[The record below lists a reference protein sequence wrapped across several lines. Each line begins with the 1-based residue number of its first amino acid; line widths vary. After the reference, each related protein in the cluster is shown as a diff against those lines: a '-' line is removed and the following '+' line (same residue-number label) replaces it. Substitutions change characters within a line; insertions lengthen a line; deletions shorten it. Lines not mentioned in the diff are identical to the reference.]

1 MAGKFKN
8 VNKQW
13 ELILGYQ
20 KSDLIEKELFGYL
33 HKEDIKSASEFIVSL
48 EKPSD
53 TANFICRF
61 KCSDNSWK
69 WLEWRLTRLGKWI
82 YGAVR
87 DITERKN
94 DEETLRDLVEV
105 TVKTPSEGFFGVVC
119 EWLRNWLRCDLCLII
134 ETDEN
139 KNGYVVAVSS
149 SGNIDY
155 KNNFNANDQLFDLT
169 CNKGYCCY
177 GDNIDVICQDSG
189 LVKEYSFRGYVGI
202 CLYDKSKKIKGVL
215 CLLTRSELRIPS
227 MAQEVFQI
235 VASRASAEME
245 HLQAE
250 DKYSSILNTAMD
262 CFALVDLNDRL
273 VDVNE
278 AYCKLT
284 GYSRRELLKMSITEI
299 DASEGENNLQV
310 RLNRLI
316 NGGYD
321 RFESR
326 HRCKDGSL
334 IDLEVSI
341 NFLRSGSNNF
351 VMFLRDISQRKKA
364 EADIKDMTERLTLAT
379 RAANTGIWDWN
390 VLNNVLVWNDQMF
403 ELYGIDG
410 GDRIAS
416 IEIWKNSIHAYDKE
430 RVLVEVDLALKG
442 IIEFNSEFR
451 IVLSNGEIKH
461 VRVLSKVYKNEDGKA
476 VRMVGTNWDITME
489 KEIQNELR
497 NAIETA
503 DRANRGKSEFI
514 ANMSHEIR
522 TPLNAVIGFSELL
535 ETISQDNKQKQYV
548 NSIITAGKSLLRIIN
563 DILDMSKIEAGMMK
577 VRNEPMQLSPVFE
590 EIRQIFTQRLEEKG
604 LKLILELDPELPE
617 TLYLDE
623 IRLRQVLLN
632 LVGNAVKFTDT
643 GFVKISAKPV
653 NVDETNRNS
662 VDVEIK
668 IIDTGIGIPDDE
680 QKVIFEPFRQRAGQN
695 TAKYGGTGL
704 GLSISKKMTELMN
717 GELAVESV
725 PGNGAT
731 FTLTLI
737 GVKTIHEEKKV
748 RKVVSSETYH
758 SYSFV
763 KSSVLIA
770 DDIESNRLMLK
781 EHLVNAGLEVF
792 EVENG
797 EVALV
802 EAVERKP
809 QIIIMDIRMPKLSGI
824 EAMKRLRNLDEF
836 KNTPIIALS
845 ASNYL
850 DEIDKNEPDTFTEYI
865 SKPVDVDK
873 LMSVLERYIP
883 KQTKQTKIVKRNSK
897 EKFSIAPELKEV
909 FRKEFEQ
916 KIENFSGAIKM
927 QRMRALIGEL
937 HLFSNE
943 YESKEIDLIAV
954 KLEKAVEAYDIE
966 KIKSLLKKCN
976 ELCK

>member
-1 MAGKFKN
+1 
-8 VNKQW
+8 
-13 ELILGYQ
+13 
-20 KSDLIEKELFGYL
+20 
-33 HKEDIKSASEFIVSL
+33 
-48 EKPSD
+48 
-53 TANFICRF
+53 
-61 KCSDNSWK
+61 
-69 WLEWRLTRLGKWI
+69 
-82 YGAVR
+82 
-87 DITERKN
+87 
-94 DEETLRDLVEV
+94 
-105 TVKTPSEGFFGVVC
+105 
-119 EWLRNWLRCDLCLII
+119 
-134 ETDEN
+134 
-139 KNGYVVAVSS
+139 
-149 SGNIDY
+149 
-155 KNNFNANDQLFDLT
+155 
-169 CNKGYCCY
+169 
-177 GDNIDVICQDSG
+177 
-189 LVKEYSFRGYVGI
+189 
-202 CLYDKSKKIKGVL
+202 
-215 CLLTRSELRIPS
+215 
-227 MAQEVFQI
+227 
-235 VASRASAEME
+235 
-245 HLQAE
+245 
-250 DKYSSILNTAMD
+250 MD
-262 CFALVDLNDRL
+262 CFALVDINGKLI
-273 VDVNE
+273 DVNE
-278 AYCKLT
+278 AYCQLT
-284 GYSRRELLKMSITEI
+284 GYSRRELLTMSITEV
-299 DASEGENNLQV
+299 DASEGENSLQV

-326 HRCKDGSL
+326 HRCKDGRL
-334 IDLEVSI
+334 FDLEISI
-341 NFLRSGSNNF
+341 NCLRSGSNNF
-351 VMFLRDISQRKKA
+351 VMFIRDISQRKKA
-364 EADIKDMTERLTLAT
+364 ETDIRDMTERLTLAT
-379 RAANTGIWDWN
+379 SAANTGIWDWD
-390 VLNNVLVWNDQMF
+390 VIKNVLVWNDQMF
-403 ELYGIDG
+403 ELYGID
-410 GDRIAS
+410 IKENEATL
-416 IEIWKNSIHAYDKE
+416 EIWKNSIHAQDKD

-461 VRVLSKVYKNEDGKA
+461 VRVLSKVYKNEEGKA
-476 VRMVGTNWDITME
+476 VRMIGTNWDITME
-489 KEIQNELR
+489 KGIHNELR

-590 EIRQIFTQRLEEKG
+590 EIRQIFTQRIEEKG
-604 LKLILELDPELPE
+604 LKLMLELDPELLE

-632 LVGNAVKFTDT
+632 LVGNAVKFTDAGT
-643 GFVKISAKPV
+643 VKISAKPV
-653 NVDETNRNS
+653 NFDEENVNCVDI
-662 VDVEIK
+662 EIK
-668 IIDTGIGIPDDE
+668 IIDTGIGIPIEE
-680 QKVIFEPFRQRAGQN
+680 QKVIFEPFRQRTGQN
-695 TAKYGGTGL
+695 AAKYGGTGL

-717 GELAVESV
+717 GELTVESV

-731 FTLTLI
+731 FILTLK
-737 GVKTIHEEKKV
+737 GVKTINEGKKS
-748 RKVVSSETYH
+748 RNESISGSNH
-758 SYSFV
+758 AYSFI

-802 EAVERKP
+802 EAVEKKP
-809 QIIIMDIRMPKLSGI
+809 QMIIMDIRMPKLSGI

-836 KNTPIIALS
+836 KTTPIIALS

-850 DEIDKNEPDTFTEYI
+850 DEIDKNGPDSFTEYI

-873 LMSVLERYIP
+873 LMNVLERYIP
-883 KQTKQTKIVKRNSK
+883 KQTKNTKVAKRNSK
-897 EKFSIAPELKEV
+897 EKFSITPELKEV
-909 FRKEFEQ
+909 FRREFEQ

-927 QRMRALIGEL
+927 QRIRALIGEL

-943 YESKEIDLIAV
+943 YKSKEIDMIAV

-976 ELCK
+976 EFCK